1 MKIENLIVGDL
12 ATNCYLLSI
21 NEECII
27 IDPGDEFSKI
37 KKAVK
42 DKKVVGCLLTHF
54 HFDHIGALEEVLSY
68 YDLEINKVKSNNFC
82 FEIIETPGHTSDS
95 KTFYF
100 PKDKI
105 MFTGDFIFNH
115 SIGRTD
121 LGGNDE
127 DMKNSLAKFKQY
139 DDDIILYPG
148 HGPSTILKKEKKLFD
163 LYYN

>member
-1 MKIENLIVGDL
+1 MKIENLVVGDL

-37 KKAVK
+37 KKAIK

>member
-121 LGGNDE
+121 LGGSDE

>member
-37 KKAVK
+37 KKAIK

-148 HGPSTILKKEKKLFD
+148 HGPSIIL
-163 LYYN
+163 

>member
-82 FEIIETPGHTSDS
+82 FEIIQTSGHTSDS

-121 LGGNDE
+121 LGGSDE

>member
-37 KKAVK
+37 KKAIK

-121 LGGNDE
+121 LGGSDE

>member
-1 MKIENLIVGDL
+1 MKIENLVVGDL

-37 KKAVK
+37 KKAIK

-68 YDLEINKVKSNNFC
+68 YDLEINKVKSNNFY
-82 FEIIETPGHTSDS
+82 FEIIQTPGHTSDS

-148 HGPSTILKKEKKLFD
+148 HGPSTILKEEKKLFD